1 MAKSKKEK
9 VDAVTEVF
17 GAAPIVKKP
26 AKKAKEKEEV
36 ELQSPFDICIAA
48 NIVKDVLKSAAES
61 LALQFKKTALEIF
74 HESIKENKR
83 QPETFIA
90 SCGKA
95 TANFQFRKSGS
106 GFSPEIADKLRDAGV
121 SFEVEEKE
129 SEHFIINPEVAS
141 NQDLLKKLAEAIKNV
156 KELNGI
162 AVVQRVPKVEKYQFN
177 DATFAGIVENFP
189 ENEQR
194 EIFEEISTL
203 ALSQCKLDG
212 GDSSAESTVSEALS
226 ILSKAGIL
234 QYSSKSKK

>member
-17 GAAPIVKKP
+17 DAAPIVKKP
-26 AKKAKEKEEV
+26 AKKEKEKEEV

-83 QPETFIA
+83 QPETFVA

-95 TANFQFRKSGS
+95 SANFQFRKSG
-106 GFSPEIADKLRDAGV
+106 FSQEIADKLRDAGV
-121 SFEVEEKE
+121 PFEVEEKE
-129 SEHFIINPEVAS
+129 SEHFIINPEISS

-212 GDSSAESTVSEALS
+212 GGSSAESTVSEALS